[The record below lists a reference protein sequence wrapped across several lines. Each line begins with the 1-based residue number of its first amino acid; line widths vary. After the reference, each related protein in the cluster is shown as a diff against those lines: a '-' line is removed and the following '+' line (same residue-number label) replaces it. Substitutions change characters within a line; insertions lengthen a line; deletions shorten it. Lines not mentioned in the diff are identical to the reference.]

1 MSDCPLEIVEQVSFV
16 NWFEREHP
24 GVMIHSIPNGLH
36 LSHRQRQ
43 KAVAEGMRSGPSDLH
58 VPAWHLY
65 IEMKRQRGGSWSKEQ
80 KAYKTEVEKS
90 GGTYLLCKGCAD
102 AIAQVEKFKERV
114 LTG

>member
-1 MSDCPLEIVEQVSFV
+1 MSDFPLEFVEQVSFV
-16 NWFEREHP
+16 NWFDREHP

-43 KAVAEGMRSGPSDLH
+43 KAVAEGMRSGPADLH

-80 KAYKTEVEKS
+80 KAYKAEVEKA

-102 AIAQVEKFKERV
+102 AIAQVEKFKDLV
-114 LTG
+114 FTG